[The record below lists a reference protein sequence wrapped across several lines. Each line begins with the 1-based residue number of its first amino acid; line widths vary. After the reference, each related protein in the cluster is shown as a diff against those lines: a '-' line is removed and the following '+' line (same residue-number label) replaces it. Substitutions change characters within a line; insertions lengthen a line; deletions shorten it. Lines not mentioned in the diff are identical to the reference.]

1 MLKKSLLFLFPIFAM
16 ATAAIGQSNILEDV
30 KQNPD
35 EAIALCNRF
44 RDLNSQGISASS
56 NNVIKEISTK
66 KNLNFKDAEILS
78 IYVIGLH
85 CPEVN

>member
-1 MLKKSLLFLFPIFAM
+1 M